1 LNLRRAG
8 RDISMDSDF
17 DLWTG
22 EPLMPKAAH
31 VFAPMSA
38 FTAPSEKSDDSPLD
52 PILLFGGI
60 GVLVLLIAILT
71 GVQGVWY

>member
-1 LNLRRAG
+1 LNLRRG
-8 RDISMDSDF
+8 GLDISMGREF

-22 EPLMPKAAH
+22 EPVMPKAAH
-31 VFAPMSA
+31 IFAPMSA
-38 FTAPSEKSDDSPLD
+38 FTAPSEKSDDNPLD